1 MDQVVLRW
9 KELFLGPPKKATTY
23 LLIHKNPALNDSYHL
38 TGTSP
43 AKNNGICGEINWG
56 GGYERYALYDDID
69 GDARPGWNE
78 ELGCNIGADEY
89 RFPWILFNSVTT
101 KKQ

>member
-1 MDQVVLRW
+1 VGSLIGEKTDCINRQQLMGGFVASIQMGL
-9 KELFLGPPKKATTY
+9 LYLGG
-23 LLIHKNPALNDSYHL
+23 DS
-38 TGTSP
+38 
-43 AKNNGICGEINWG
+43 
-56 GGYERYALYDDID
+56 YERYALYVDID